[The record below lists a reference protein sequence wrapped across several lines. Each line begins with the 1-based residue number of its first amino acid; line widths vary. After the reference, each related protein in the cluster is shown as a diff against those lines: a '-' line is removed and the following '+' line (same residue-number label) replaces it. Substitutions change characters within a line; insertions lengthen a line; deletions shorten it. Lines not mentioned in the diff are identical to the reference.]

1 MKKSTIWILIIIM
14 VLTFIG
20 LLYLQIRYMDT
31 MVELRN
37 DQFNEAVKRSLYR
50 VSKSLEWEET
60 RKYLDED
67 IEQTQERLISSLTEA
82 DHEIN
87 INDQLI
93 QRRNLSVLNSDGS
106 ISKLELK
113 GFKGDTINR
122 KVVISPKHGSNNLQ
136 NLSKSMQ
143 DLLREQYLYQRALLD
158 EVVYRIL
165 SKSSSIPIMERINVR
180 KLNDLIKADLQ
191 NNGLNLP
198 FQFAII
204 DKNGKVAYKSS
215 GFDPEKDANSYT
227 QILFPNDPPSRLNYL
242 KVVFPTQQNYI
253 FTSIKFMIPSFIFTI
268 IMLVTFVFTVVVAF
282 RQKKITEMKNDFINN
297 MTHEFK
303 TPISTISL
311 AAQMLKDEAV
321 VKNPTMFKH
330 ISGVIN
336 DETKRLRFQV
346 EKVLQMSMFDRQRTT
361 LRLVELDGN
370 EIIENI
376 VGTFRLKVERL
387 GGTIESHLDAENAE
401 IMGDEMHFTNVIFN
415 LLDNAVKYSKEG
427 VPLKLIV
434 TTADVGDRLE
444 IMVQDNGI
452 GIKKENLKKIFERFY
467 RVHTGNLHNVKGFGL
482 GLAYVMKIIKDH
494 KGSIRAESE
503 FNVGTK
509 FIIQIPLIN
518 N

>member
-20 LLYLQIRYMDT
+20 LLYLQISYMDT

-37 DQFNEAVKRSLYR
+37 EQFDDAVKRSLFR

-60 RKYLDED
+60 RRYLDED
-67 IEQTQERLISSLTEA
+67 IEQSRDRIASSVPDIDQESMVTE
-82 DHEIN
+82 HVIH
-87 INDQLI
+87 
-93 QRRNLSVLNSDGS
+93 RKNLSVLNPDGT

-113 GFKGDTINR
+113 GFKGDTVNR

-136 NLSKSMQ
+136 NFSKSMQ
-143 DLLREQYLYQRALLD
+143 DILREQYLYQRALLD

-165 SKSSSIPIMERINVR
+165 SKSSSTPIMERINVR

-198 FQFAII
+198 YQFAII

-268 IMLVTFVFTVVVAF
+268 IMLITFIFTIVVAF

-321 VKNPTMFKH
+321 AKNPTMFKH

-346 EKVLQMSMFDRQRTT
+346 EKVLQMSMFDRQKAT
-361 LRLVELDGN
+361 LKLSDIDAN
-370 EIIENI
+370 EVIENI

-387 GGTIESHLDAENAE
+387 GGTIESRLDAANSE
-401 IMGDEMHFTNVIFN
+401 IMADEMHFTNVVFN

-427 VPLKLIV
+427 VPLKLEIS
-434 TTADVGDRLE
+434 TSNVGDKLE
-444 IMVQDNGI
+444 IVVQDNGI

-482 GLAYVMKIIKDH
+482 GLAYVLKIIKDH